1 VGFSHVKLGHQP
13 CFQSQPEGTEKREAR
28 QMKEIVKTLR
38 TTALKLAIPTA
49 FLGVALLVCCPLSRA
64 QSCGYGTGHS
74 CTDGGKNATPDPVP
88 EPSMLLQLGAGL
100 SALAVVGRRLVPRK
114 S

>member
-1 VGFSHVKLGHQP
+1 
-13 CFQSQPEGTEKREAR
+13 
-28 QMKEIVKTLR
+28 MKETVTTLR
-38 TTALKLAIPTA
+38 TTAFKLAISTA
-49 FLGVALLVCCPLSRA
+49 FVGVTLLVCSPLTHA

-100 SALAVVGRRLVPRK
+100 SALAVVGRRLVPKK

>member
-1 VGFSHVKLGHQP
+1 
-13 CFQSQPEGTEKREAR
+13 
-28 QMKEIVKTLR
+28 MKHIAKTLR
-38 TTALKLAIPTA
+38 TAALKLAIPTA
-49 FLGVALLVCCPLSRA
+49 LLGVALLVCSPLIHA

-74 CTDGGKNATPDPVP
+74 CSDGGKNATPDPVP

-100 SALAVVGRRLVPRK
+100 SALAVVGRRLVPKK

>member
-1 VGFSHVKLGHQP
+1 
-13 CFQSQPEGTEKREAR
+13 
-28 QMKEIVKTLR
+28 MKEIVKTLR